1 MYCKEKLPVVKPMS
15 HTARDP
21 YKLYPSDY
29 VMKYTLVPLVPKR
42 VTPNMITWVRFIG
55 IPFVIL
61 FLYFDWLSVG
71 VPLFIFLALTD
82 ALDGSVARLRKQVTD
97 WGTLYDPV
105 ADKLLIST
113 VVLLIVVSHINI
125 IFGLLIVFVESVI
138 VFVAYHRKHNGVIMH
153 ANNFGK
159 TKMVLQVVGVSL
171 LLIAVWAGIDL
182 FIPISVGTL
191 SLGIVFAVISLF
203 TYSL

>member
-1 MYCKEKLPVVKPMS
+1 MAVLKPMS
-15 HTARDP
+15 HTVRDP

-29 VMKYTLVPLVPKR
+29 LMKYTLVPLIPKC
-42 VTPNMITWVRFIG
+42 VTPNMITWVRFLG

-61 FLYFDWLSVG
+61 FLYFDRLSIG
-71 VPLFIFLALTD
+71 VPLFIFLSLTD
-82 ALDGSVARLRKQVTD
+82 ALDGSLARIRKQVTD

-113 VVLLIVVSHINI
+113 IVLLIVVRHINI
-125 IFGLLIVFVESVI
+125 IFGLFIVFLESII
-138 VFVAYHRKHNGVIMH
+138 VFMAYLQKQKGTIHP
-153 ANNFGK
+153 ANAYGK
-159 TKMVLQVVGVSL
+159 TKMVLQVVGVTL
-171 LLIAVWAGIDL
+171 LLFAVWIGIDL

-191 SLGIVFAVISLF
+191 SLAIVFAVISLF